1 MKSQYFNMM
10 KRKQVNGPAAAVLK
24 FDKEVDE
31 APRVVAKGRG
41 YVAEKI
47 IETAREHGVY
57 LQEDPVLLENLLDI
71 DLGDCIP
78 PQLYAV
84 IAEILVFVWQIDK
97 NY

>member
-71 DLGDCIP
+71 DLGECIP

>member
-1 MKSQYFNMM
+1 MNRQYFNTI
-10 KRKQVNGPAAAVLK
+10 KRKQRNGPAAAVLK

-47 IETAREHGVY
+47 IEAAREHGVH
-57 LQEDPVLLENLLDI
+57 LQEDPVLVENLLDI
-71 DLGDCIP
+71 DLGEYIP

-84 IAEILVFVWQIDK
+84 IAEILVFIEQMDK

>member
-57 LQEDPVLLENLLDI
+57 LQEDPVLVENLLDI
-71 DLGDCIP
+71 DLGECIP

>member
-57 LQEDPVLLENLLDI
+57 LQEDPVLVENLLDI

>member
-1 MKSQYFNMM
+1 MNRQYFNTI
-10 KRKQVNGPAAAVLK
+10 KRKQRNGPVAAVLK

-47 IETAREHGVY
+47 IEAAREHGVH
-57 LQEDPVLLENLLDI
+57 LQEDPVLVENLLDI
-71 DLGDCIP
+71 DLGEYIP

-84 IAEILVFVWQIDK
+84 IAEILVFIEQMDK